1 MDAKQLARQNLL
13 NLTPYQP
20 GKPIE
25 EVERELG
32 ITNVVKLASNEN
44 PLGPAA
50 EAVSAM
56 SKAILETQLYPD
68 GNCYYLKQ
76 QLAEHWDVATDNLTI
91 GNGSNELIKII
102 SKAYLNPGENI
113 IMADPSF
120 SEYKSAAIISGAE
133 VIAVPLTEDL
143 RHDLPAMAQAIN
155 SKTKLVFLCNPNNP
169 TGTMVNREEIDQ
181 FMQQMPEQV
190 IVIMDEAYY
199 EYVTEADFPQ
209 TIDYVKAGKNVIILR
224 TFSKIYSL
232 AALRIGYAI
241 AKPELIDF
249 INRVREPFNVNRI
262 AQVAA
267 TASLKSEH
275 VAKSRQL
282 NEQGKEYIVN
292 ELQAMGFQP
301 IPTQANFIFV
311 QVHVNSRELFQQ
323 MLKKGVI
330 IRSGDIFGTPDYVR
344 LTIGT
349 QEQNQRMLQALRE
362 CLNK

>member
-44 PLGPAA
+44 PLGPAP
-50 EAVSAM
+50 EAVAAM
-56 SKAILETQLYPD
+56 SKAILETQIYPD

-76 QLAEHWDVATDNLTI
+76 QLAEHLDVTTDNLAF

-102 SKAYLNPGENI
+102 AKSYLNPGENI
-113 IMADPSF
+113 VMADPSF

-143 RHDLPAMAQAIN
+143 RHNLPAMAAAIN
-155 SKTKLVFLCNPNNP
+155 PKTKLVFICNPNNP
-169 TGTMVNREEIDQ
+169 TGTMVNREELDQ

-232 AALRIGYAI
+232 AALRIGYAV
-241 AKPELIDF
+241 AKPGLIDF

-267 TASLKSEH
+267 TASLKSDH
-275 VAKSRQL
+275 VAKSGQL
-282 NEQGKEYIVN
+282 NEQGKEYIMN
-292 ELQAMGFQP
+292 ELQSMGFQP
-301 IPTQANFIFV
+301 IPTQTNFIFV
-311 QVHVNSRELFQQ
+311 KVGVNSRELFQE

-349 QEQNQRMLQALRE
+349 EEQNQRMLQALRE